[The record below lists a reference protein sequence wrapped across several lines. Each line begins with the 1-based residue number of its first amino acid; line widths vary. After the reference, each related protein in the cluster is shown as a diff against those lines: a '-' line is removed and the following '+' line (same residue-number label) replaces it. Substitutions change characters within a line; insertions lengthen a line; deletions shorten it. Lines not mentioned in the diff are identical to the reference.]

1 MHDTFVALTQ
11 SSLREKPAFLGHRR
25 PCAASSA
32 QKKRTTTCSAC
43 LIKLACRGQNI
54 RHDSF
59 NMMNLDELTSYEL
72 SKPAQTMVQRLS
84 TAAVEANIQ
93 PFEVSDLFLFLCC
106 FISLAPVAMVNT
118 TEAIK
123 MFCAYCVQPIYATA
137 LLCYALP
144 ERSCMQKDRKAAK
157 GRISPVHWVP
167 WLQKH
172 RPS

>member
-11 SSLREKPAFLGHRR
+11 SSLGEKPAFLGHRR

-59 NMMNLDELTSYEL
+59 NMMNLDELTSYKL
-72 SKPAQTMVQRLS
+72 SKPAQTMVQRFS
-84 TAAVEANIQ
+84 TAAGEANIQ
-93 PFEVSDLFLFLCC
+93 PFEVSDLFLSLCC

-118 TEAIK
+118 TEVIK
-123 MFCAYCVQPIYATA
+123 MFKNRMVCAYCVQPIYATA
-137 LLCYALP
+137 LLCSARAFLHA
-144 ERSCMQKDRKAAK
+144 ERSEN
-157 GRISPVHWVP
+157 S
-167 WLQKH
+167 
-172 RPS
+172 